1 MRRRYER
8 GVYSP
13 KFQGSK
19 KIVVAT
25 DLKQRRA
32 VRREGGGL
40 MMKSGSTR
48 VRQRGVNVRSL
59 QLGKRF
65 CFA

>member
-1 MRRRYER
+1 MRRGRKERKGEQGDMRRRDER
-8 GVYSP
+8 GVLYCP

-32 VRREGGGL
+32 VRREGWE
-40 MMKSGSTR
+40 
-48 VRQRGVNVRSL
+48 
-59 QLGKRF
+59 
-65 CFA
+65 A